1 MNHDGEVGVEKEKDP
16 PSQGKLFIQIPSLVI
31 QNVHVDGEGD
41 VLNQDQAVSHGNT
54 SKNEVD
60 RVGPHVL
67 VGEHQ
72 DVEHV
77 EEDPHAADHHCQIS
91 MQRKISILKN
101 NG

>member
-16 PSQGKLFIQIPSLVI
+16 PSKGELLILPPSLVI

-54 SKNEVD
+54 SQNEVD

-72 DVEHV
+72 NVEHV

-101 NG
+101 N